1 MSIPDV
7 TNLGGAGVSACQP
20 PTELD
25 LPEST
30 PETSTHPLDELAQPE
45 RQKAGGEVN
54 LPFLLEIGTE
64 EIPDWMIPT
73 ALENLRMSFEKLDIP
88 HESVRLDATPRRLV
102 LRAEGLPARQPDSV
116 ERVLGP
122 PKSAPPQA
130 VAGFARKQGVLL
142 ADLKLESTPK
152 GEYYTYLKKVPGRNI
167 IDILAEALPGLILG
181 LYFPKTM
188 YWTGKG
194 GPRFIRPIRWIVALL
209 AQAIIPFE
217 LAGVRSGALSSGHRR
232 LGAREIA
239 VTTADYQ
246 RRLAD
251 HGVILS
257 AEERRDRIRAG
268 MAGIRIKPDDKL
280 LETLVYLTEC
290 PMPIQGSF
298 DPQFLE
304 LPEEVLVTVMRH
316 HQRYFSVQDSEG
328 KLAPAFVAVMNIPS
342 DPEGFVRRGN
352 ERVLRARFNDAR
364 FFWETDQKRPFAGR
378 KQDLANVTFQAKL
391 GSYLAKTERMMQLAA
406 ELGGDAHA
414 VRAAEL
420 SKIDLTTELVKEFT
434 ELQGVVGG
442 LYARVQGESEPVWQA
457 IYDHYKPESME
468 DAIPR
473 NRTAQIVALADKL
486 DTLRGCFGVGLI
498 PTGSRDP
505 FALRRA
511 AQGVVRILIEG
522 RFDLSLFDFLGKDES
537 LKSFFAERVR
547 YYFKDI
553 RGFAYDEINACMAA
567 TAVTAANPLADARG
581 SDPSRDREGA
591 VASGWS
597 NLVDLE
603 ARLER
608 VRGLRASPDFEPL
621 AAAFKRIAN
630 ILAQAKGT
638 GFTALPSGIDESLLE
653 AGPER
658 ELYHEFRRIAGQPIE
673 NAISRLRPK
682 IDLFFDK
689 VLVNAPDPA
698 VRQNRLT
705 LLQTLLAEFSTIADF
720 SEIVTNS

>member
-1 MSIPDV
+1 MSTPDT
-7 TNLGGAGVSACQP
+7 TNLPVV
-20 PTELD
+20 ELPD
-25 LPEST
+25 TDSVTAPVVGLPDST
-30 PETSTHPLDELAQPE
+30 PDTAVETLHELAAGE
-45 RQKAGGEVN
+45 RKNVGGQVS

-73 ALENLRMSFEKLDIP
+73 ALENLRLSFEKLEIP
-88 HESVRLDATPRRLV
+88 HDSVRLDATPRRLV

-122 PKSAPPQA
+122 PKSAPAQA
-130 VAGFARKQGVLL
+130 VAGFARKQGILP
-142 ADLKLESTPK
+142 ADLKVESTPK
-152 GEYYTYLKKVPGRNI
+152 GEYYTYLKKVAGRNT
-167 IDILAEALPGLILG
+167 IDILAEALPGVILG

-209 AQAIIPFE
+209 AETIIPFE
-217 LAGVRSGALSSGHRR
+217 LAGVRSGALTSGHRR

-239 VTTADYQ
+239 VTTEDYE
-246 RRLAD
+246 RRLGD

-257 AEERRDRIRAG
+257 AEARRNRIRGG
-268 MAGIRIKPDDKL
+268 MRSIRIKPDDKL

-290 PMPIQGSF
+290 PEPIQGSF

-316 HQRYFSVQDSEG
+316 HQRYFSVQDADG

-364 FFWETDQKRPFAGR
+364 FFWETDQKKKLADR
-378 KQDLANVTFQAKL
+378 KPDLANVTFQAKL

-420 SKIDLTTELVKEFT
+420 CKIDLTTELVKEFT

-442 LYARVQGESEPVWQA
+442 LYARVQGEPEPVWQA

-473 NRTAQIVALADKL
+473 HRTAQIVALADKL

-511 AQGVVRILIEG
+511 AQGVVRILVEG
-522 RFDLSLFDFLGKDES
+522 RFDLSLFDFIGDDEA
-537 LKSFFAERVR
+537 LRAFFAERVR

-567 TAVTAANPLADARG
+567 SANPSRDAANQ
-581 SDPSRDREGA
+581 SRDREGA
-591 VASGWS
+591 FTSSSWG

-630 ILAQAKGT
+630 ILGQAKGQVSHPC
-638 GFTALPSGIDESLLE
+638 LPRVDEALLE
-653 AGPER
+653 DGPES
-658 ELYHEFRRIAGQPIE
+658 ELYQEFRRIAGQPIE
-673 NAISRLRPK
+673 NVISRLRPK
-682 IDLFFDK
+682 VDLFFDK